1 MISDIDEA
9 KVFAKN
15 DEHALFDVLRNIIE
29 YLKTVYTFY
38 TDLTDEQKGGAT
50 VAEFEDL
57 LQKAEGSVRKHIA
70 VSATLSSVLTPC
82 PRTNSN

>member
-1 MISDIDEA
+1 VSDVDETRI
-9 KVFAKN
+9 FAKN
-15 DEHALFDVLRNIIE
+15 DEHAMLDVVRNLLE

-38 TDLTDEQKGGAT
+38 TDLTDEQKSGAT

-70 VSATLSSVLTPC
+70 VPPAT
-82 PRTNSN
+82 